1 MNNSTFNIQ
10 NSKFIRTFVPEIV
23 HLMQKKEIIV
33 NVILAVALIVL
44 LVICVRSVTHEM
56 KAEDKRNQIENARKQ

>member
-1 MNNSTFNIQ
+1 M
-10 NSKFIRTFVPEIV
+10 PEIV

-44 LVICVRSVTHEM
+44 LVICFRSVTHEM

>member
-1 MNNSTFNIQ
+1 MP
-10 NSKFIRTFVPEIV
+10 KIV

-33 NVILAVALIVL
+33 NVILAVTLIVL